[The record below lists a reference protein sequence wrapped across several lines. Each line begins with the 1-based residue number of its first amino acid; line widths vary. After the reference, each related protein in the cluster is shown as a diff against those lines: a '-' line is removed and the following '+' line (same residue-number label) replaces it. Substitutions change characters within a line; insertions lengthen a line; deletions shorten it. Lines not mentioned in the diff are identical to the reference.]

1 MKSKKVPWGVLMDIA
16 TDIVKNGLYEDKL
29 TLLMNENNIQYR
41 KGKSFN
47 QLPKEV
53 IKTMRTFNCKWS
65 QQDHIA
71 MTLHEH
77 FEIKEQGDKQ

>member
-1 MKSKKVPWGVLMDIA
+1 MKSKEVPWGILIDIA
-16 TDIVKNGLYEDKL
+16 TRIVKHGLYEHEL

-41 KGKSFN
+41 KGKAFN

-53 IKTMRTFNCKWS
+53 IKTMRTFNRKLS
-65 QQDHIA
+65 QEDHIA

-77 FEIKEQGDKQ
+77 FEIKEQGDNK